1 MVWVSVRR
9 CAVKKGDGRWAEL
22 LEAKGWLEDRV
33 VDELDREPREKPDS
47 ERLLPGSASLAVL
60 LIVFVSLSLL
70 ILFSIMRGGVGHVA
84 SDAGGTKAYSPA
96 DFPEIDFDRQL
107 LEEVETAGPS
117 GDDATF
123 RVPPPSLA
131 YEDFFPCSDCHDE
144 MDVNLERRQLEEM
157 HDDIELDHGPKD
169 RWCFDCHNPDD
180 RDSLRLANGTLIGF
194 DESYRL
200 CGQCHG
206 TIFRDWREGIHGR
219 REGYWN
225 GAKSYQLCA
234 HCHNP
239 HAPRFQPIAPLPPP
253 VRPQFLHAAEEVHDE

>member
-1 MVWVSVRR
+1 MS
-9 CAVKKGDGRWAEL
+9 
-22 LEAKGWLEDRV
+22 
-33 VDELDREPREKPDS
+33 ELDRQPREKTDGD
-47 ERLLPGSASLAVL
+47 RLLPGASSLAVL
-60 LIVFVSLSLL
+60 LIVFVSFSLL
-70 ILFSIMRGGVGHVA
+70 ILFSIVRGGVGHVA
-84 SDAGGTKAYSPA
+84 PDAGGTKAYSPA
-96 DFPEIDFDRQL
+96 DFPEINFNREL
-107 LEEVETAGPS
+107 LPEVEAAGISDPE
-117 GDDATF
+117 GIY
-123 RVPPPSLA
+123 RVRQPLA
-131 YEDFFPCSDCHDE
+131 YEDYFPCSDCHADME
-144 MDVNLERRQLEEM
+144 VNLERRQLEEM
-157 HDDIELDHGPKD
+157 HGDVLLNHGPID

-253 VRPQFLHAAEEVHDE
+253 VRPQFLRIAAEEEINDE